1 MPQSISEIKSWKME
15 LILTQ
20 ISKYDSYVTVF
31 YTYERTAV
39 LIIWG
44 WYNSRLADASPFPLK
59 KQGQLIVDW
68 SGISVQN

>member
-1 MPQSISEIKSWKME
+1 MIFGHNCSHYLQMPQSISEIKSWKME
-15 LILTQ
+15 LILTR

-44 WYNSRLADASPFPLK
+44 
-59 KQGQLIVDW
+59 
-68 SGISVQN
+68 